1 MRIWTRKEVKSILAL
16 SNEFVKQVKV
26 TEGSYLAFLLFQLS
40 VVMVQQDSLQESLTF
55 SFTFTKASS
64 IEIKE
69 FCS

>member
-26 TEGSYLAFLLFQLS
+26 TEGSYLVFLLFQLS
-40 VVMVQQDSLQESLTF
+40 VVMVQQDNLQESLTF